1 MADKV
6 SIRIPT
12 VLRTHVDGQ
21 TKVDMAGGTVG
32 QVLGALLDA
41 HPTLKGRLMD
51 EQGEVNRFINVY
63 LNDEDVRFLEN
74 LETSVKDG
82 DTLMIVPSIAGG

>member
-12 VLRTHVDGQ
+12 VLRTHVDG
-21 TKVDMAGGTVG
+21 KAKLDMAGATVG
-32 QVLGALLDA
+32 EVLKGLLDA

-51 EQGEVNRFINVY
+51 DQGEVNRFINVY
-63 LNDEDVRFLEN
+63 INDEDIRFLEN
-74 LETSVKDG
+74 LETPVKDG
-82 DTLMIVPSIAGG
+82 DSVMIVPSIAGG